1 MKPVKNRSI
10 SLQIGGHYWTS
21 NNIHHM
27 MHDLEFVVDDIKKRP
42 NERIL
47 VYYHYPSVND
57 NFVREYKEVM
67 EAVRQ

>member
-1 MKPVKNRSI
+1 
-10 SLQIGGHYWTS
+10 
-21 NNIHHM
+21 M

-67 EAVRQ
+67 AAVRQ